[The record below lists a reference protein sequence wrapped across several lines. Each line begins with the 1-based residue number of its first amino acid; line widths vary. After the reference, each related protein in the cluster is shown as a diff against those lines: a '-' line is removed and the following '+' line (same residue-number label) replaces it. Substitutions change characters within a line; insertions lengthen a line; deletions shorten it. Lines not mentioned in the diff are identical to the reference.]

1 MNDAEVEELVQ
12 ARLNEVRTKMLRIA
26 GHENLSQKQSEAML
40 ALSQEAV
47 ALDSRTDLEEL
58 FKLFK

>member
-1 MNDAEVEELVQ
+1 MNDAQVDELVQ
-12 ARLNEVRTKMLRIA
+12 GRLNEVRTKMLRIS
-26 GHENLSQKQSEAML
+26 GHEYLSQKQSEALL

-58 FKLFK
+58 FKLFE

>member
-1 MNDAEVEELVQ
+1 MNDAQVDELVQ
-12 ARLNEVRTKMLRIA
+12 ARLNEVRTKMLRIS

-58 FKLFK
+58 SKLFK

>member
-1 MNDAEVEELVQ
+1 MNDAQIDELVQ
-12 ARLNEVRTKMLRIA
+12 ARLNEVRTKMLRIS
-26 GHENLSQKQSEAML
+26 GHENLSQKQSDAML

-58 FKLFK
+58 SKLFE